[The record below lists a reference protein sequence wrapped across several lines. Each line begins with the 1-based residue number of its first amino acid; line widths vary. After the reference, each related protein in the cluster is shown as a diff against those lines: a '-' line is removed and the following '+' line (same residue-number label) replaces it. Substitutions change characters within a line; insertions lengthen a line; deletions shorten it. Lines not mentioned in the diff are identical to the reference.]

1 MTETSGRSFS
11 VIVTTHNRF
20 EYMQEAVRSAV
31 TQTVP
36 PIEICIVDDGSTP
49 SVRSLWNDALPVAT
63 DIPIIFVR
71 IEDEGPAAAR
81 NAGAAATQGEFLVFL
96 DDDDMMMP
104 SYLERVR
111 DHLDAESSEVTVAWL
126 RCFDADREWSGK
138 HFPVDHLQHDPYER
152 NIGFVG
158 SNIVVARSTYDKIG
172 GFDPNLLGS
181 EDKDLYIRLKATDAR
196 IAVIAEELIR
206 YRVHASEQ
214 ASGSFAFHPF
224 QVSGKRLFLRKH
236 GAAMPRA
243 VYKRLAA
250 DSGFFRLFGGA
261 RVADRIDGLLSVL
274 RHNPV
279 KLFSAVHILLHK
291 LRPR

>member
-1 MTETSGRSFS
+1 MTETSGRRFS

-36 PIEICIVDDGSTP
+36 PYEICIVDDGSTP
-49 SVRSLWNDALPVAT
+49 PVRPLWEEAQPVPT
-63 DIPIIFVR
+63 DIPIVFVR

-81 NAGAAATQGEFLVFL
+81 NAGAAATQGDFLAFL

-104 SYLERVR
+104 TYLERVR
-111 DHLDAESSEVTVAWL
+111 DHLNAESSEVTVAWL

-138 HFPVDHLQHDPYER
+138 HFPTDHLQHDPYER

-158 SNIVVARSTYDKIG
+158 SNIVVARSIYDKIG
-172 GFDPNLLGS
+172 GFDASLLGS
-181 EDKDLYIRLKATDAR
+181 EDKDLYIRLKAADAR
-196 IAVIAEELIR
+196 IAVIEEELIR
-206 YRVHASEQ
+206 YRIHASEQ
-214 ASGSFAFHPF
+214 ASGSFGFHPF
-224 QVSGKRLFLRKH
+224 QVSGKRLFLQKH
-236 GAAMPRA
+236 GAAMAPA

-250 DSGFFRLFGGA
+250 DSGFFRLFGGK
-261 RVADRIDGLLSVL
+261 RVPDRIDGLLSVL
-274 RHNPV
+274 RHEPT
-279 KLFSAVHILLHK
+279 KLFSAVHVLLHK